1 MSNKPPENKESGDYE
16 IGYAK
21 PPLHTRFR
29 KGHSSNPNGR
39 PRGSKSF
46 ATLVNKALEQPV
58 VLRKN
63 GRTMTKRELLAE
75 QLVNKAAS
83 GDYRATRLLTVEL
96 APSLEKRAADPPQRG
111 LSATAAERIRSAL
124 IGVPW
129 NDQLNRTA
137 KRPPPDDRG

>member
-1 MSNKPPENKESGDYE
+1 VSNKSPENRESGDYE
-16 IGYAK
+16 IGYGK

-29 KGHSSNPNGR
+29 KGHSGNPNGR

-58 VLRKN
+58 VLRRN

-96 APSLEKRAADPPQRG
+96 APSLEERAAGPPQRG
-111 LSATAAERIRSAL
+111 LSRVAEARIRTAL
-124 IGVPW
+124 TEPW
-129 NDQLNRTA
+129 NDKLTEPPKKRTTW
-137 KRPPPDDRG
+137 DRS

>member
-1 MSNKPPENKESGDYE
+1 MSRPNGRDAVSNKPPKDIEPGNYQV
-16 IGYAK
+16 GYGK

-29 KGHSSNPNGR
+29 KGHSGNPNGR

-46 ATLVNKALEQPV
+46 ATLVNQALEQPV

-111 LSATAAERIRSAL
+111 
-124 IGVPW
+124 
-129 NDQLNRTA
+129 
-137 KRPPPDDRG
+137 